1 MKLKML
7 VFVSVLSFS
16 LFSINLHAQII
27 GKIFSKSEANTLFG
41 AVIET
46 KDISVSEL
54 NRILNQTDQNVMFLI
69 KNGTIAIK
77 GDGGKEIYNNGITL
91 ESNDVYSKY
100 SKSLVKNLVFLST
113 SGIISIEKRKSVISL
128 TTGEITLELGLGC
141 PPICD

>member
-41 AVIET
+41 AVIES

-54 NRILNQTDQNVMFLI
+54 KTVIGFTKTYVMFYI
-69 KNGTIAIK
+69 KNGAVAIK
-77 GDGGKEIYNNGITL
+77 GDDGKVIYNTGIALTQ
-91 ESNDVYSKY
+91 SDVFKKY
-100 SKSLVKNLVFLST
+100 SKSMVLDLLYLST
-113 SGIISIEKRKSVISL
+113 SGIIALENRGKVL
-128 TTGEITLELGLGC
+128 TLSSGEVTLELSMDC
-141 PPICD
+141 PPYCN

>member
-54 NRILNQTDQNVMFLI
+54 NTILNQTDQNVMFLI

-100 SKSLVKNLVFLST
+100 SKSLVKNLVFMST
-113 SGIISIEKRKSVISL
+113 SGIITIEKRKSVISL